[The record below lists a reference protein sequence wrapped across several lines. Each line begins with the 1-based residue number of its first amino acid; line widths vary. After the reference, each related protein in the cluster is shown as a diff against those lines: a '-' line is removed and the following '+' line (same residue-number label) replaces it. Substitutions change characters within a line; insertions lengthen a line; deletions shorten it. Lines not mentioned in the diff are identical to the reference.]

1 MASNINS
8 QINKIKTLPVL
19 YQGLIAAVPAII
31 FIALFIFLIFIPKN
45 DKLEALNI
53 KLAKLDK
60 DIVSSE
66 AKIMRLDDLIAE
78 NKILQARLSKLKE
91 QLPEEKEVSVL
102 LKQISELGLTS
113 GLEIRL
119 WKPQNK
125 KTEPSGLYVEIPVKV
140 EVLAEYHKLGDFYS
154 HISRLPRLVNISDIK
169 LITDTK
175 SSKGKDGSGLINA
188 TFTARTFASASQ
200 QDIAATQAVQG
211 NQGK

>member
-1 MASNINS
+1 MANKINS
-8 QINKIKTLPVL
+8 QINKIKTLPML
-19 YQGLIAAVPAII
+19 YQGLIAAVPSII
-31 FIALFIFLIFIPKN
+31 FIALFIFLIFMPKN
-45 DKLEALNI
+45 DKLDALNN
-53 KLAKLDK
+53 KLDK
-60 DIVSSE
+60 LDIDIASSE

-78 NKILQARLSKLKE
+78 NKILKARLAKLKE

-113 GLEIRL
+113 GLEILL

-169 LITDTK
+169 LTADTK
-175 SSKGKDGSGLINA
+175 SAKGKAGSGLINA

-200 QDIAATQAVQG
+200 QDIVAAQDK
-211 NQGK
+211 QGK

>member
-1 MASNINS
+1 MASNITS
-8 QINKIKTLPVL
+8 QINKIKSLPML
-19 YQGLIAAVPAII
+19 YQGIIAAVLPII
-31 FIALFIFLIFIPKN
+31 LIALFIFLVFIPKN
-45 DKLEALNI
+45 EKLEALDI

-60 DIVSSE
+60 DITSSE

-78 NKILQARLSKLKE
+78 NKILQAKLAKLKD

-169 LITDTK
+169 LISDAK
-175 SSKGKDGSGLINA
+175 STKGKVSSGLINA

-200 QDIAATQAVQG
+200 QDVAATQAVQG
-211 NQGK
+211 KKGK

>member
-8 QINKIKTLPVL
+8 QINKIKTLPML
-19 YQGLIAAVPAII
+19 YQGIIAAVLPII

-45 DKLEALNI
+45 EKLEALDV

-60 DIVSSE
+60 DITSSE

-78 NKILQARLSKLKE
+78 NKILQAKLATLKD

-113 GLEIRL
+113 GLEILL

-169 LITDTK
+169 LITDAK
-175 SSKGKDGSGLINA
+175 STKGKVGSGLINA

-200 QDIAATQAVQG
+200 QDVAATQAE
-211 NQGK
+211 QGKKK

>member
-1 MASNINS
+1 MASNITS
-8 QINKIKTLPVL
+8 QINKIKTLPMI
-19 YQGLIAAVPAII
+19 YQGIIAAVFPII
-31 FIALFIFLIFIPKN
+31 FIALFIFLVFIPRN
-45 DKLEALNI
+45 EKLKALDT

-60 DIVSSE
+60 EIAISE
-66 AKIMRLDDLIAE
+66 SKIMRLDDLIAE
-78 NKILQARLSKLKE
+78 NKILQAKLAKLKD

-102 LKQISELGLTS
+102 LKQISELGQTS

-169 LITDTK
+169 LITDAK
-175 SSKGKDGSGLINA
+175 STKGKVSSGLINA

-200 QDIAATQAVQG
+200 QDIAATQAE
-211 NQGK
+211 QGKKK